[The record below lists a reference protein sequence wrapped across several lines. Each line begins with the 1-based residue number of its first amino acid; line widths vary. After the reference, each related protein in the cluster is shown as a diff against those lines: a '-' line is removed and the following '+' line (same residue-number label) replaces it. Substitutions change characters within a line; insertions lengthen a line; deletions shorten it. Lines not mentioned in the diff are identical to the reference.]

1 MHAGASVVRCLF
13 LKEPDGWQCSRCGRV
28 VRLPS
33 EKAPSAVCMARHG
46 LGDYVAAGLEAVGV
60 TKERVSAVTGKPC
73 RCPERQ
79 AALNKLGKIIGI
91 GVDNP

>member
-1 MHAGASVVRCLF
+1 
-13 LKEPDGWQCSRCGRV
+13 
-28 VRLPS
+28 
-33 EKAPSAVCMARHG
+33 MARHG

>member
-1 MHAGASVVRCLF
+1 
-13 LKEPDGWQCSRCGRV
+13 
-28 VRLPS
+28 VRLQA
-33 EKAPSAVCMARHG
+33 EKPPTAACKAARG
-46 LGDYVAAGLEAVGV
+46 LGDYVAAGLESVGI